1 MTLLEDLKARGL
13 VEAVTDPEIEKLL
26 QTPQT
31 VYCGFD
37 PSAASLQAGNLVSI
51 MVLRRFQLAGHKV
64 IALVGGATGLIGDPS
79 GKSAERNML
88 TVEQVAANKRGIRE
102 NLSRILDF
110 EGPNAAML
118 VDNYDWYSGT
128 SAIEFLRDIAIN
140 FRVPQM
146 LAKESVRKRLEASEG
161 ALTFTEFSY
170 QILQGNDFLH
180 LFDNFGCSIE
190 VGGADQWGNIT
201 AGTDLVHRMRGKTA
215 YGLTF
220 PLLLDSSGKKFGK
233 SEGNALFMDANLTSV
248 YDWYQYF
255 MRAADADVIRYL
267 KVFSLRSLDEIAG
280 LETQMKANPEG
291 RIPQKALAEEITR
304 LVHGEEGLKTALGAT
319 QTLFGGSVEGKSADE
334 LETIFKD
341 VKSAEVSAAEVVGRP
356 VYAVAAAAGMFKSNG
371 EARRMAAQGGLYVNG
386 EKADDKRVFADS
398 DLIDGRIAVLRQGRK
413 ANFLLKASRG

>member
-1 MTLLEDLKARGL
+1 MTLFEELKARGL
-13 VEAVTDPEIEKLL
+13 VEALTDPQVEKALESP
-26 QTPQT
+26 TT

-37 PSAASLQAGNLVSI
+37 PSARSLQAGNLVSI
-51 MVLRRFQLAGHKV
+51 MVLKRLQLAGHKV

-88 TVEQVAANKRGIRE
+88 TLEQVEENKRGIRE

-110 EGPNAAML
+110 DGPNAAVM
-118 VDNYDWYSGT
+118 VDNYDWYKGT

-146 LAKESVRKRLEASEG
+146 LAKESVKKRLEASEG

-180 LFDNFGCSIE
+180 LFDSFGCTLE

-215 YGLTF
+215 FGLTF
-220 PLLLDSSGKKFGK
+220 PLLLDSSGRKFGK
-233 SEGNALFMDANLTSV
+233 SEGNALFMDAAMTSV
-248 YDWYQYF
+248 YDWYQCF
-255 MRAADADVIRYL
+255 LRAADADVIRYL
-267 KVFSLRSLDEIAG
+267 KVFSLRSLDEIAD
-280 LETQMKANPEG
+280 LERQMKEKPES
-291 RIPQKALAEEITR
+291 RIPQKALAEELTR

-319 QTLFGGSVEGKSADE
+319 QTLFGGDVAGKGAAE

-341 VKSAEVSAAEVVGRP
+341 VKSATLPAAQVVGQP
-356 VYAVAAAAGMFKSNG
+356 VFAVAAAAGMFKSNG
-371 EARRMAAQGGLYVNG
+371 EARRMAQQGGLSLNG
-386 EKADDKRVFADS
+386 AKVDDKRAFEAG
-398 DLIDGRIAVLRQGRK
+398 DLVEGRVAVLRQGK
-413 ANFLLKASRG
+413 KNNFLLKVEG

>member
-1 MTLLEDLKARGL
+1 MKLLEELKARGL
-13 VEAVTDPEIEKLL
+13 VEALTDPGIEKALES
-26 QTPQT
+26 PMT

-37 PSAASLQAGNLVSI
+37 PSARSLQAGNLVSI
-51 MVLRRFQLAGHKV
+51 MVLRRFQQAGHKV

-88 TVEQVAANKRGIRE
+88 TVGQVEENKKGIRE

-110 EGPNAAML
+110 DGPNAAIL
-118 VDNYDWYSGT
+118 VDNYDWYRGT

-146 LAKESVRKRLEASEG
+146 LAKESVKKRLEASEG

-180 LFDNFGCSIE
+180 LYDNYGCTLE

-215 YGLTF
+215 FGLTF

-233 SEGNALFMDANLTSV
+233 SEGNALFLNGEMTSV

-255 MRAADADVIRYL
+255 LRSADADVIRYL
-267 KVFSLRSLDEIAG
+267 KVFSMKSLDEIAE
-280 LETQMKANPEG
+280 LEKEMKARPEV
-291 RIPQKALAEEITR
+291 RIPQKALAEELTR
-304 LVHGEEGLKTALGAT
+304 LVHGEAGLKTALGAT
-319 QTLFGGSVEGKSADE
+319 ETLFGGSVEGKSADE
-334 LETIFKD
+334 LESVFKD
-341 VKSAEVSAAEVVGRP
+341 VKSASLPKSEIVGRS
-356 VYAVAAAAGMFKSNG
+356 VYMVAAQAGMFRSNG
-371 EARRMAAQGGLYVNG
+371 EARRMAAQGGLSLNG
-386 EKADDKRVFADS
+386 ARADDRRVFAET
-398 DLIDGRIAVLRQGRK
+398 DLVDGRVAVLRQGKRN
-413 ANFLLKASRG
+413 NFLLKAV

>member
-1 MTLLEDLKARGL
+1 MTLFEELKARGL
-13 VEAVTDPEIEKLL
+13 VEALTDPQVEKALESP
-26 QTPQT
+26 TT

-37 PSAASLQAGNLVSI
+37 PSAKSLQAGNLVSI
-51 MVLRRFQLAGHKV
+51 MVLKRLQLAGHKV

-88 TVEQVAANKRGIRE
+88 TLEQVEENKKGIRE

-110 EGPNAAML
+110 DGPNAAVM
-118 VDNYDWYSGT
+118 VDNYDWYKGT

-146 LAKESVRKRLEASEG
+146 LAKESVKKRLEASEG

-180 LFDNFGCSIE
+180 LFDSFGCTLE

-215 YGLTF
+215 FGLTF
-220 PLLLDSSGKKFGK
+220 PLLLDSSGRKFGK
-233 SEGNALFMDANLTSV
+233 SEGNALFMDAAMTSV

-255 MRAADADVIRYL
+255 LRAADADVIRYL
-267 KVFSLRSLDEIAG
+267 KVFSLRSLDEIAD
-280 LETQMKANPEG
+280 LERQMKEKPES
-291 RIPQKALAEEITR
+291 RIPQKALAEELTR

-319 QTLFGGSVEGKSADE
+319 QTLFGGDVAGKGAAE

-341 VKSAEVSAAEVVGRP
+341 VKSATLASAQVVGQP
-356 VYAVAAAAGMFKSNG
+356 VFAVAAAAGMFKSNG
-371 EARRMAAQGGLYVNG
+371 EARRMAQQGGLSLNG
-386 EKADDKRVFADS
+386 AKVDDKRAFEAG
-398 DLIDGRIAVLRQGRK
+398 DLVEGRVAVLRQGK
-413 ANFLLKASRG
+413 KNNFLLKVEG

>member
-1 MTLLEDLKARGL
+1 MTLFEELKARGL
-13 VEAVTDPEIEKLL
+13 VEALTDPQVEKALESP
-26 QTPQT
+26 TT

-37 PSAASLQAGNLVSI
+37 PSAKSLQAGNLVSI
-51 MVLRRFQLAGHKV
+51 MVLKRLQLAGHKV

-88 TVEQVAANKRGIRE
+88 TLEQVEENKKGIRE

-110 EGPNAAML
+110 DGPNAAVM
-118 VDNYDWYSGT
+118 VDNYDWYKGT

-146 LAKESVRKRLEASEG
+146 LAKESVKKRLEASEG

-180 LFDNFGCSIE
+180 LFDSFGCTLE

-201 AGTDLVHRMRGKTA
+201 AGTDLVHRMRGKTVF
-215 YGLTF
+215 GLTF
-220 PLLLDSSGKKFGK
+220 PLLLDSSGRKFGK
-233 SEGNALFMDANLTSV
+233 SEGNALFMDAAMTSV

-255 MRAADADVIRYL
+255 LRAADADVIRYL
-267 KVFSLRSLDEIAG
+267 KVFSLRSLDEIAD
-280 LETQMKANPEG
+280 LERQMKEKPES
-291 RIPQKALAEEITR
+291 RIPQKALAEELTR

-319 QTLFGGSVEGKSADE
+319 QTLFGGDVAGKGAAE

-341 VKSAEVSAAEVVGRP
+341 VKSATLPAAQVVGQP
-356 VYAVAAAAGMFKSNG
+356 VFAVAAAAGMFKSNG
-371 EARRMAAQGGLYVNG
+371 EARRMAQQGGLSLNG
-386 EKADDKRVFADS
+386 AKVDDKRAFEAG
-398 DLIDGRIAVLRQGRK
+398 DLVEGRVAVLRQGK
-413 ANFLLKASRG
+413 KNNFLLKVEG